1 MTRDNRRSGD
11 PDYDDLQA
19 FWDERPARPQWTAR
33 ARLIDGLCLLVLA
46 AAVGA
51 LLWLRAS
58 NAFAAPTRPEACA
71 DYVGAEAMACAVEVL
86 K

>member
-11 PDYDDLQA
+11 PDYDDLKG
-19 FWDERPARPQWTAR
+19 FWDERPARPQRTSR

-51 LLWLRAS
+51 LLWLMAS
-58 NAFAAPTRPEACA
+58 SAFAAPTRPEACSN
-71 DYVGAEAMACAVEVL
+71 YVGAEAMACAVEVM